1 MRKWVDL
8 MEPISSNSAVAG
20 ELARGIFSAMDD
32 LNSQQSIVT
41 DEQSTISGNTAAKN
55 AMKELESM
63 VQTISAAIETDANN
77 IKSVAAEFDEA
88 DATIRKMMRGL
99 R

>member
-1 MRKWVDL
+1 M

-55 AMKELESM
+55 AIKELQSM
-63 VQTISAAIETDANN
+63 VQTISASIATDANN
-77 IKSVAAEFDEA
+77 IKSVATEFDEA

>member
-1 MRKWVDL
+1 

-20 ELARGIFSAMDD
+20 ELARGIFSAIDD

-55 AMKELESM
+55 AIKELQSM
-63 VQTISAAIETDANN
+63 VQTISAAIATDANN